1 MKTVNNTRKRK
12 RNRKQKTRKTYKPHQ
27 KHIKKKIWKNKEYGG
42 KFNGVRFIDCVVNT
56 QMYELIETLFHSYN
70 NNYNNLD
77 DIIKNFAIQQT
88 KPTLTLI
95 KSGSVG
101 IIFTFKDDLETKK
114 VLKVCQCMN
123 ATTYKRLCR
132 EVTAGLDA
140 DLTSEE
146 NPIVPKIFKINGYVS
161 SDDDIKTIKSTQ
173 ELLNTIQRS
182 DYKTEIKGCILFEQ
196 EWCNHSLDDYLKNE
210 DLGCNFTNNFP
221 STFFKF

>member
-1 MKTVNNTRKRK
+1 
-12 RNRKQKTRKTYKPHQ
+12 
-27 KHIKKKIWKNKEYGG
+27 
-42 KFNGVRFIDCVVNT
+42 
-56 QMYELIETLFHSYN
+56 MYELIETLFLSYN
-70 NNYNNLD
+70 NNYNDLD
-77 DIIKNFAIQQT
+77 DIIKKIAIQQT

-132 EVTAGLDA
+132 EVTVGLDA

-161 SDDDIKTIKSTQ
+161 SDDDIKNNRINTRITQHDSTVR
-173 ELLNTIQRS
+173 L
-182 DYKTEIKGCILFEQ
+182 
-196 EWCNHSLDDYLKNE
+196 
-210 DLGCNFTNNFP
+210 
-221 STFFKF
+221 